1 MTDAAR
7 PNVRP
12 DAPRGATV
20 LLADDD
26 RSIRTVLSQALNR
39 IGCRVRATGS
49 ASALWRMVEDGEGD
63 VVVTDVHMPDGD
75 ALDLLPAIRKKR
87 PDLPVIV
94 MSAQNTVLTAIRAAE
109 VGAYEYIPKPFD
121 LKELLD
127 LVQNAL
133 RGQARGADA
142 ATGADPGEVR
152 EENLPLIGRSPAM
165 QDVYRVMARLMNT
178 DLTVMISGESG
189 TGKELVAR
197 ALHNFGKRSSGP
209 FVAIN
214 MAAIPRELIESELF
228 GHEKGAFTGATE
240 RGVGKFEQAQGGT
253 LFLDEIGDMPSE
265 AQTRLLRVLQEGEF
279 TAVGG
284 RAPRRADVRIV
295 AATHQDLRSLINVGR
310 FREDLYYRLNVV
322 PIRLPPLRERID
334 DIVDLARN
342 FLRLAEREGLPR
354 KTLSSDG
361 IARLK
366 ELSWPG
372 NVREL
377 ENLMRRLAALCPD
390 EQIPAEVIDQELTTR
405 SSSTSLIGDPGETGR
420 TLGMAVELH
429 LKRYFN
435 MHGDGLPPPG
445 LHERV
450 LREVELPLIALTL
463 SATRGNQLKAAEL
476 LGINRN
482 TLRKRIREL
491 DIPVTRGKKLM

>member
-1 MTDAAR
+1 MIT
-7 PNVRP
+7 
-12 DAPRGATV
+12 GATV

-26 RSIRTVLSQALNR
+26 RSIRTVLSRALNR

-49 ASALWRMVEDGEGD
+49 ASGLWRMIEDGEGD
-63 VVVTDVHMPDGD
+63 IVVTDVHMPDGD

-94 MSAQNTVLTAIRAAE
+94 MSAQSTVLTAIRAAE
-109 VGAYEYIPKPFD
+109 VGAYEYFPKPFD
-121 LKELLD
+121 LQELLD
-127 LVQNAL
+127 LVKKAL
-133 RGQARGADA
+133 EGKARSSESPA
-142 ATGADPGEVR
+142 APAEPR

-165 QDVYRVMARLMNT
+165 QDVYRVMARLMHT
-178 DLTVMISGESG
+178 DLTVMIFGESG

-197 ALHNFGKRSSGP
+197 ALHNFGKRARGP

-240 RGVGKFEQAQGGT
+240 RGIGKFEQAQGGT

-279 TAVGG
+279 TAVGA
-284 RAPRRADVRIV
+284 RTAQRADVRII
-295 AATHQDLRSLINVGR
+295 AATHQDLRALINVGR

-322 PIRLPPLRERID
+322 PIRLPPLRERVD
-334 DIVDLARN
+334 DVTDLARN
-342 FLRLAEREGLPR
+342 FLRLAEKEGLPR
-354 KTLSSDG
+354 KTLSAEG

-366 ELSWPG
+366 EHSWPG

-390 EQIPAEVIDQELTTR
+390 EQIPAAVIDQELTAQAG
-405 SSSTSLIGDPGETGR
+405 SDVGGSADPVGTGR
-420 TLGMAVELH
+420 TLGAAVELH

-435 MHGDGLPPPG
+435 MHGESLPPPG
-445 LHERV
+445 LHDRV